1 MTRRSPAFPLSVL
14 VLTIV
19 AIVAGIR
26 LLLRVPGVP
35 YNVSSLFL
43 DDASVAALV
52 FFALT
57 VLWIGAG
64 AALVAFVVANSRRPY
79 AVLPLALVGAALV
92 SKVLVSRAVTYESLD
107 DILGTNNLFDL
118 VTRQGVWGDWWRSA
132 FFRLGVDVIDFLER
146 RVRYCALYSIPLVAI
161 TAALLPRTLLKRR
174 PVVSAASMT
183 ATIAVTALW
192 LWLCGAIVLRWAAT
206 DNLTELVAVP
216 MFLFGVFALVGVNVE
231 LLQHAG
237 SFRERAIATA
247 GSALCV
253 VAGWYALNGG
263 LDQHVQ
269 KYSAAFSA
277 TQFLLG
283 PDRRHEL
290 PQLSL
295 FVRWAVVY
303 AGAVSVIAVGAWIA
317 ERLTDSVRA
326 TSPSGRGS
334 AAPGAP

>member
-1 MTRRSPAFPLSVL
+1 VTKRSPAFPLSVL
-14 VLTIV
+14 ALAIV
-19 AIVAGIR
+19 AIVAGIK
-26 LLLRVPGVP
+26 LVLRVPGVP

-43 DDASVAALV
+43 DDANVAAVV

-64 AALVAFVVANSRRPY
+64 AALVAFVVTNSRRPY
-79 AVLPLALVGAALV
+79 AVLPLALVAAALV
-92 SKVLVSRAVTYESLD
+92 SKVLVSRGVTYESLD

-132 FFRLGVDVIDFLER
+132 FLRLGADVVDFLER

-161 TAALLPRTLLKRR
+161 TAALLPRALRKRR
-174 PVVSAASMT
+174 PGMSAASLT
-183 ATIAVTALW
+183 ATIAVAAIW
-192 LWLCGAIVLRWAAT
+192 LWLCEAIVLRWAAT
-206 DNLTELVAVP
+206 DNLTELIAVP
-216 MFLFGVFALVGVNVE
+216 VFLLVVFALVGVNAE
-231 LLQHAG
+231 LLQYAG
-237 SFRERAIATA
+237 SVRGGVIAIA
-247 GSALCV
+247 GSALGV
-253 VAGWYALNGG
+253 VAAWYALNAG

-269 KYSAAFSA
+269 KYSAAYSA

-290 PQLSL
+290 PQVSL
-295 FVRWAVVY
+295 FVRWVVVY
-303 AGAVSVIAVGAWIA
+303 AGAVGVIAVGVWIA
-317 ERLTDSVRA
+317 ERLTASVRA